1 MHAHPCHFNVL
12 QMNVLT
18 VVSPHQNY
26 RMKLL
31 ELMSL
36 TSVSMTLAL
45 GIMDEPDPNAA
56 ETDAVSSLSALIIA
70 VNVVFAL
77 CVLFQVVAEVQK
89 TMRKKKRTKQLW
101 KSARRK
107 KNVLIAILRL
117 GSPQCRNSSSDD
129 NRDNSSTESL
139 SLVMAQKRG
148 KNALKTKKAEAAEG
162 NEIEMTDLRP
172 SEHGVQAGSL
182 LHMSSLILVVA
193 NKAAKRH
200 WQTVRA
206 DSHAIAQI
214 IQLRDVADEL
224 IAAAETETENDE
236 NAAIIPKRRE
246 FSVCKS
252 EPEGETYYVD
262 NTTGERMR
270 ELPDDGFISA
280 EEESDLGQAP
290 QTPEDPPCEDTPQR
304 RLHQFSVS
312 VTEDGDEYFT
322 NNETQETMWDLP
334 DGGIVVEI

>member
-1 MHAHPCHFNVL
+1 L
-12 QMNVLT
+12 
-18 VVSPHQNY
+18 
-26 RMKLL
+26 
-31 ELMSL
+31 
-36 TSVSMTLAL
+36 
-45 GIMDEPDPNAA
+45 
-56 ETDAVSSLSALIIA
+56 
-70 VNVVFAL
+70 
-77 CVLFQVVAEVQK
+77 
-89 TMRKKKRTKQLW
+89 
-101 KSARRK
+101 
-107 KNVLIAILRL
+107 LIAILML

-129 NRDNSSTESL
+129 NSDNSSTDSSSDDNRENISTESL
-139 SLVMAQKRG
+139 SLVMAQEKG

-262 NTTGERMR
+262 NATGETTW
-270 ELPDDGFISA
+270 ELPDDAFIMA
-280 EEESDLGQAP
+280 EEGCTLDLGQAP

-334 DGGIVVEI
+334 DGGEVVEI

>member
-1 MHAHPCHFNVL
+1 
-12 QMNVLT
+12 
-18 VVSPHQNY
+18 
-26 RMKLL
+26 
-31 ELMSL
+31 
-36 TSVSMTLAL
+36 
-45 GIMDEPDPNAA
+45 
-56 ETDAVSSLSALIIA
+56 
-70 VNVVFAL
+70 
-77 CVLFQVVAEVQK
+77 
-89 TMRKKKRTKQLW
+89 
-101 KSARRK
+101 
-107 KNVLIAILRL
+107 
-117 GSPQCRNSSSDD
+117 
-129 NRDNSSTESL
+129 
-139 SLVMAQKRG
+139 LVMAQKRG
-148 KNALKTKKAEAAEG
+148 GNALKTKKAKAAEG

-172 SEHGVQAGSL
+172 SEQHGVQAGSL

-312 VTEDGDEYFT
+312 RTEDGDEYFT

-334 DGGIVVEI
+334 DGGEVVEI

>member
-1 MHAHPCHFNVL
+1 MLLITVCVCDQFISSFVHARA
-12 QMNVLT
+12 
-18 VVSPHQNY
+18 VVKVIGVQIDRCAVSRFQFAVCCFG
-26 RMKLL
+26 
-31 ELMSL
+31 
-36 TSVSMTLAL
+36 SVSH
-45 GIMDEPDPNAA
+45 GFEPRI
-56 ETDAVSSLSALIIA
+56 SSHIIA
-70 VNVVFAL
+70 HHRRAESFASSR
-77 CVLFQVVAEVQK
+77 EGEK
-89 TMRKKKRTKQLW
+89 
-101 KSARRK
+101 
-107 KNVLIAILRL
+107 L

-129 NRDNSSTESL
+129 NRDNISTKSL

-148 KNALKTKKAEAAEG
+148 KNALKTKKAKAAEG

-182 LHMSSLILVVA
+182 LHMSSLILVAA
-193 NKAAKRH
+193 NKAARRH

-206 DSHAIAQI
+206 DSSAIAQI

-312 VTEDGDEYFT
+312 RTEDGDEYFT